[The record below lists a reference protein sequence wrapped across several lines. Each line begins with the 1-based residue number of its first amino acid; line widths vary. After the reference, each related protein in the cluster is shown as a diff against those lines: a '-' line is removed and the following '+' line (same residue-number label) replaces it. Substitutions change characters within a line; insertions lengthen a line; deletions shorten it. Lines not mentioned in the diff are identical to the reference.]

1 MFTIKSNEKTNLL
14 QNTSTNGKTPTS
26 KFPSYSNI
34 IFNGWI
40 KECEDHLLR
49 ITNPKQPFLLQSTY
63 DDGKAATWLNK
74 NCSNLP
80 KNLQDSDWIIKL
92 IEDITTFFFMV
103 SEAHSNGHFSK
114 KRIIFAC
121 TTFAK
126 LRSEGSLINSVIFKN
141 LLSFYDYIFDEPHV
155 QGFEDHFRTCREL
168 LGKYEDFKD
177 AVIFKKLY
185 RVMMYAMSLSVFD
198 KLGFTFDRC
207 GYTHFEAEAIKKKFT
222 AGPDLIYVL
231 LDTLLFLCER
241 GFQILKTGQMQY
253 IFHSGKTYSEFY
265 DQHVLLK
272 RQSLLLANPEAHGFK
287 ESTFL
292 ANLDDAIE
300 KGNCILKH
308 TSRMAASDKRLFQ
321 NMVSELQY
329 IRDDLYTMRAARE
342 NRRAPFSM
350 LIFGESG
357 IGKSTIK
364 DIFFHQYAKIK
375 NLDSDPSF
383 CYTRNAAANFW
394 DGFKTSQWAL
404 VLDDIAAIHPN
415 KAPSGDLTLNEVI
428 QVINNIPFCPDQ
440 ASLTDKG
447 RTPFKGEFVMA
458 TTNVKHLNADQ
469 YFSHP
474 SAVQRRFPFII
485 TPSVK
490 KEYANDDG
498 SLDST
503 KTLIIEDHYPD
514 YWNWTVEKVLI
525 SKINNPYKRA
535 LTEML
540 LTTDNIIDVLKWF
553 NNAVL
558 TFDSNQDIIKNSIEA
573 MKNITLCEKC
583 FLPTSNCECQVQSF
597 ISEFSFNFIFWSV
610 IIHSCQFL
618 YFIYLNTLDDIIYHT
633 FGRTAAYL
641 LLRSRIAQIIGYNFA
656 HDLIRRRC
664 QQIGERIQRRIGHP
678 KLLLAAITVLTSG
691 TIVYKMLS
699 YAFSTTT
706 QGSISEETG
715 TKPKAMDEEKEN
727 VWYKNSFELS
737 TFEVSKQILSSKSL
751 TRDQFINIINRNC
764 IYIEVVLD
772 NGTKSVGRMLCL
784 KGQKYLTNNHI
795 IPLIVKTRTLRI
807 VQHATASGVNMNM
820 NIIISESQIVRDVDN
835 DICIVTIPNLPPK
848 KDITPYLT
856 DDNLDIKTNGFYL
869 SRNNDGSLKINNL
882 TCIKPN
888 GWSTVPTQGFTGSIW
903 SASAS
908 ERTVNGDCGTLMV
921 GETVRGF
928 VILGIH
934 VIISPL
940 TRCIGAI
947 KLNNKI
953 IENLLVEDI
962 YTMQAS
968 APTLSSETAQRNV
981 VDLHPKSTFRY
992 IPEGSAAVYGS
1003 FSGFRP
1009 SHKSNVDVSPL
1020 VHYLSPHG
1028 YKIKYGAPVMSGWK
1042 PWNIAANDMVKP
1054 VVNIDFDILKQ
1065 CEDSFFEDIISK
1077 VKNLDQLH
1085 VYDNFT
1091 AINGAAG
1098 VSYVDKLNRNT
1109 SAGNPWKKG
1118 KKHFLIPIP
1127 PQHDLQ
1133 DPVDVTQEIKDNID
1147 RIISTYHSRQR
1158 VMPNFC
1164 AHLKD
1169 EAVSFKKIAAG
1180 KTRVFTG
1187 APMDWTIVVRKY
1199 LLSTIRLMQTNREI
1213 FESAP
1218 GIIAQSKEWHDL
1230 YEYVTTH
1237 GKDRI
1242 IAGDYKAFD
1251 KTMASNFILSAFNI
1265 IKRMCIES
1273 GNFSPNDL
1281 SVIDGIAQDVA
1292 FPLVDYNGDLVE
1304 FFGSNPSGHPLTVTI
1319 NGLVNALYMRY
1330 VYYQLNP
1337 KHEVKSFKGNVSLM
1351 TYGDDNIMSV
1361 SESIDWYTHTTVSK
1375 AFAEMGITY
1384 TMADKE
1390 AESVPFVNISQAS
1403 FLKRSWVYDDDVK
1416 FHLAPLEHDS
1426 IEKMLMVWV
1435 KSKSV
1440 SQEEQTISVV
1450 TTALRE
1456 YFFYGKAVYNQKLLL
1471 FKNMIHDLN
1480 LDAWVNESTFLPW
1493 EQLVSEFYKNSQIK
1507 RDEYHL
1513 RESVINLT
1521 LNKE

>member
-1 MFTIKSNEKTNLL
+1 M
-14 QNTSTNGKTPTS
+14 
-26 KFPSYSNI
+26 
-34 IFNGWI
+34 I
-40 KECEDHLLR
+40 KECEDELLHL
-49 ITNPKQPFLLQSTY
+49 TDPKKPFLLQSTY

-92 IEDITTFFFMV
+92 IEDVTTFFFMV
-103 SEAHSNGHFSK
+103 SEAHSNGQFSK

-155 QGFEDHFRTCREL
+155 QGIEDHLRTCREL
-168 LGKYEDFKD
+168 LGKYEDFRD

-198 KLGFTFDRC
+198 KLGLTFDRC
-207 GYTHFEAEAIKKKFT
+207 GYTHFESEAIKKKFT

-474 SAVQRRFPFII
+474 SAVQRRFPFVI

-503 KTLIIEDHYPD
+503 KTSIKDGCYPD

-535 LTEML
+535 KTEML
-540 LTTDNIIDVLKWF
+540 LTTDNIIDVLRWF

-558 TFDSNQDIIKNSIEA
+558 TFDNNQDVIKKSIDA
-573 MKNITLCEKC
+573 MKDITLCEKC
-583 FLPTSNCECQVQSF
+583 YLPLNNCECQVQSF
-597 ISEFSFNFIFWSV
+597 ISEYTFNFIFWSV
-610 IIHSCQFL
+610 IIHTCQFL
-618 YFIYLNTLDDIIYHT
+618 YFIYLSTLDDIIYYT

-641 LLRSRIAQIIGYNFA
+641 FLRSRIAQIIGYNFA

-664 QQIGERIQRRIGHP
+664 HRIGQYIQRRIGHP
-678 KLLLAAITVLTSG
+678 RLLLGAITVLTSG
-691 TIVYKMLS
+691 TIIYKMLS
-699 YAFSTTT
+699 YAFNNNT
-706 QGSISEETG
+706 QGSISEQTG
-715 TKPKAMDEEKEN
+715 VKPKAMDEEKEN

-737 TFEVSKQILSSKSL
+737 TFEISKQISSSKSL
-751 TRDQFINIINRNC
+751 SRDQFINVLNRNC
-764 IYIEVVLD
+764 CYIEVVLP
-772 NGTKSVGRMLCL
+772 NAQKSVGRMFCL
-784 KGQKYLTNNHI
+784 KGQKYITNNHI
-795 IPLIVKTRTLRI
+795 IPFIPKTTTMRI

-820 NIIISESQIVRDVDN
+820 DILISESQILRDVDN
-835 DICIVTIPNLPPK
+835 DILIITIPNLPPK

-856 DDNLDIKTNGFYL
+856 KDNLEIKTNGFYMGR
-869 SRNNDGSLKINNL
+869 SNDGSMKINNL
-882 TCIKPN
+882 SCIKSN
-888 GWSTVPTQGFTGSIW
+888 GWRTLPTQGFVGSIW
-903 SASAS
+903 SATAT
-908 ERTVNGDCGTLMV
+908 ERTVNGECGTLMI
-921 GETVRGF
+921 GETVRGY

-934 VIISPL
+934 VLISPL
-940 TRCIGAI
+940 TKCVGAT
-947 KLNNKI
+947 KLNTTI
-953 IENLLVEDI
+953 IDNLLVEDM
-962 YTMQAS
+962 YTVQVS
-968 APTLSSETAQRNV
+968 YPTLSSQSARREV
-981 VDLHPKSTFRY
+981 IDLHPKSTFRY
-992 IPEGSAAVYGS
+992 LTDGSAAVYGS

-1009 SHKSNVDVSPL
+1009 AHKSNVGISPL
-1020 VHYLSPHG
+1020 AHYLGPLG
-1028 YKIKYGAPVMSGWK
+1028 YKIKYGPPVMSGWK
-1042 PWNIAANDMVKP
+1042 PWHIAASDMVQP
-1054 VVNIDFDILKQ
+1054 IVRIDYDILKK
-1065 CEDSFFEDIISK
+1065 CENSFFEDIVTNID
-1077 VKNLDQLH
+1077 NLDQLH

-1118 KKHFLIPIP
+1118 KKHFLIPIA

-1133 DPVDVTQEIKDNID
+1133 DPVDVTQEIKDNMD
-1147 RIISTYHSRQR
+1147 RIINTYHRR
-1158 VMPNFC
+1158 ERCMPNFC

-1218 GIIAQSKEWHDL
+1218 GIIAQSTEWDDL
-1230 YEYVTTH
+1230 YKYITTH
-1237 GKDRI
+1237 GVDRV

-1265 IKRMCIES
+1265 IKRLCEKS
-1273 GNFSPNDL
+1273 GNFTPNDL

-1319 NGLVNALYMRY
+1319 NGLVNSLYMRY
-1330 VYYQLNP
+1330 VYYTLNP
-1337 KHEVKSFKGNVSLM
+1337 DHEVRTFKKNVSLM
-1351 TYGDDNIMSV
+1351 TYGDDNIM
-1361 SESIDWYTHTTVSK
+1361 TVSK
-1375 AFAEMGITY
+1375 AIDWYNHTTISQSFSLMGITY

-1390 AESVPFVNISQAS
+1390 AESVPFIHISQAS
-1403 FLKRSWVYDDDVK
+1403 FLKRTWVYDEDVK
-1416 FHLAPLEHDS
+1416 YHLAPLEHDS

-1440 SQEEQTISVV
+1440 SQEEQIISVV
-1450 TTALRE
+1450 TTAIRE
-1456 YFFYGKAVYNQKLLL
+1456 YFFYGKTVYNAKLLL
-1471 FKNMIHDLN
+1471 FKQMIQDMKLE
-1480 LDAWVNESTFLPW
+1480 AWVNESTFPSW
-1493 EQLVSEFYKNSQIK
+1493 DQLVSEFYKNSGL
-1507 RDEYHL
+1507 E
-1513 RESVINLT
+1513 
-1521 LNKE
+1521 